1 MGREADGG
9 KRKKPPQYSSEALEY
24 QAYKKRKADGW
35 YMGPYSTGES
45 PEQKRWREY
54 EERNKKT
61 FDDIKE
67 YKAYKDEPARISND
81 PRAEKWK
88 QFETNTFGG
97 APDKSST
104 IEDLYMSADKQRKS
118 VQDLFIDPNKKKTSG
133 ITGVGGK
140 GGGGGGKKGGGK
152 KTGGKT
158 GGPGNPNTG
167 GFGGAGDVNL

>member
-1 MGREADGG
+1 MGRAQDSG
-9 KRKKPPQYSSEALEY
+9 KPKPSPYSSEALEY

-35 YMGPYSTGES
+35 YMSRQQGES
-45 PEQKRWREY
+45 PEHKRWREY
-54 EERNKKT
+54 EERNKKS

-67 YKAYKDEPARISND
+67 YKAYKDEPARIIDD
-81 PRAEKWK
+81 PRTEKFK
-88 QFETNTFGG
+88 QFETDTFGG
-97 APDKSST
+97 TPDKSAT
-104 IEDLYMSADKQRKS
+104 IEDLYMSADKHRKS
-118 VQDLFIDPNKKKTSG
+118 IKDLFIDPNKKKTSG